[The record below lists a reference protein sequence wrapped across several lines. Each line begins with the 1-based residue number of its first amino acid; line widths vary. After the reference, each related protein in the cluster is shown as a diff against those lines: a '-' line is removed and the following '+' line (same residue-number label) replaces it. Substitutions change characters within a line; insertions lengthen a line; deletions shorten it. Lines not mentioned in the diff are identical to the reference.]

1 MAWKFVDMER
11 DPRREQFAYFRDFAN
26 PYLGVTAEVD
36 VTEVLDWTRRTGTS
50 FFLAVLYAS
59 VRAANAVPELRRR
72 LRGGA
77 VVEYDQCPSSH
88 TVALPDGSY
97 LYRRGGKTLLL
108 GEAYRICDGV
118 MEQVSENGRKL
129 TLSKG

>member
-11 DPRREQFAYFRDFAN
+11 DPRREQFAYFRDLAN

-77 VVEYDQCPSSH
+77 
-88 TVALPDGSY
+88 
-97 LYRRGGKTLLL
+97 RK
-108 GEAYRICDGV
+108 EASRV
-118 MEQVSENGRKL
+118 FSQRF
-129 TLSKG
+129 